1 MVKLPADDKGDHSFS
16 LGSGQPQARRDATYG
31 FLQDNIEVFAW
42 TPYEMPG
49 VDSSFISHSLNV
61 DPDRHP
67 LVQRPRRSSPA
78 HTQAVIEE
86 VDRLLEAGAIREVQY
101 PTWLA
106 NTVVVK
112 KKCGKW
118 RVCVDFTNLNDAC
131 PKDCFPL
138 DRID

>member
-1 MVKLPADDKGDHSFS
+1 
-16 LGSGQPQARRDATYG
+16 
-31 FLQDNIEVFAW
+31 
-42 TPYEMPG
+42 MPNFNP
-49 VDSSFISHSLNV
+49 SFISHSLNV
-61 DPDRHP
+61 DPDRRP
-67 LVQRPRRSSPA
+67 VVQRPRRSSPA
-78 HTQAVIEE
+78 NTQAVIEE

-112 KKCGKW
+112 KKCEKW

-138 DRID
+138 DRIDQLVDVTADHACLSFLDAYRGYH